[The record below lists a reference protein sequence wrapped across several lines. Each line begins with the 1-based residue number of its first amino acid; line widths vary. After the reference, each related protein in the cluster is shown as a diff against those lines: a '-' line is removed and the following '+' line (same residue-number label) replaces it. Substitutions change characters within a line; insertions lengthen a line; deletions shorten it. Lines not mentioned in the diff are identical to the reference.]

1 MAMTRS
7 RHVAKHMEAKIKH
20 LEFIQSTI
28 NRMAGN
34 SFLLKGWAVTLVGAL
49 FALTFKEV
57 DPMYLLISLIVLVL
71 FWRLDSYYLSRE
83 RLFIKLYE
91 CASASTSD
99 TTDFSMNPKPFE
111 KYVTVGG
118 CAFSETMRLFYGGLA
133 VAHII
138 IFILI

>member
-1 MAMTRS
+1 
-7 RHVAKHMEAKIKH
+7 MEAKIKH
-20 LEFIQSTI
+20 LEFIQATI

-57 DPMYLLISLIVLVL
+57 DPLYLLISLIVLAL

-91 CASASTSD
+91 RVSTSKGD
-99 TTDFSMNPKPFE
+99 TDFSMDTKPFE
-111 KYVTVGG
+111 KDITVGG

-133 VAHII
+133 VAHLI

>member
-1 MAMTRS
+1 
-7 RHVAKHMEAKIKH
+7 MEAKIKH
-20 LEFIQSTI
+20 LEFIQATI

-57 DPMYLLISLIVLVL
+57 DPLYLLISLIVLVL
-71 FWRLDSYYLSRE
+71 FWRLDSYYLSQE

-91 CASASTSD
+91 HVSMSASDS
-99 TTDFSMNPKPFE
+99 TDFSMSTKSFE
-111 KYVTVGG
+111 KDVTVGG

-133 VAHII
+133 IAHII
-138 IFILI
+138 ILIFI